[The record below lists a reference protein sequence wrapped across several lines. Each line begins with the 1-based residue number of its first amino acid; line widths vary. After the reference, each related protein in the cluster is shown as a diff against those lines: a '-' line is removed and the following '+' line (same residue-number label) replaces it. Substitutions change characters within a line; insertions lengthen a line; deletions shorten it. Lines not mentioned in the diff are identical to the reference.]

1 MFAPL
6 DNFPHGS
13 TFANG
18 LIDGGPGSSAQAAQ
32 NAAFGAAGIR
42 NRTAAGTACSLGH
55 PQVVSRV
62 AVRSQAR
69 AIEPCLVE
77 EFAGLHVK
85 ANGDQTGFTERIG
98 GWPSARTAAEVA
110 RDPFAR
116 LQVKSVAVAIAVAL
130 PILILRRSQ
139 RGERNQQQ
147 NCGHTSNSR
156 GCAVPRS
163 LAG

>member
-1 MFAPL
+1 MLAPL
-6 DNFPHGS
+6 DNLPHGS

-18 LIDGGPGSSAQAAQ
+18 LIDGGSGSSPQPAQ
-32 NAAFGAAGIR
+32 NTAFGAAGIR
-42 NRTAAGTACSLGH
+42 NRTAAGTARSLGH
-55 PQVVSRV
+55 PQVVSHV

-69 AIEPCLVE
+69 AIEPRLVE
-77 EFAGLHVK
+77 KFAGLHVK
-85 ANGDQTGFTERIG
+85 ANGDETGFTERIG

-116 LQVKSVAVAIAVAL
+116 PQVKPVAVAIMIAI
-130 PILILRRSQ
+130 PILILRRRQ

-156 GCAVPRS
+156 GCTVPRS